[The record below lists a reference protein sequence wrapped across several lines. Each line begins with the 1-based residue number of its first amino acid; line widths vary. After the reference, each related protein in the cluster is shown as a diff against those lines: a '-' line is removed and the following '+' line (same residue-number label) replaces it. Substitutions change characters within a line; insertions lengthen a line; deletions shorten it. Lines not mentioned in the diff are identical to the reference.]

1 MIRINL
7 LPYRKAKR
15 KENIRRQIS
24 IYFLSIILTLL
35 IAFVVD
41 YTKKSQIK
49 ALNSQIKASEAELAS
64 LNKKAKEVD
73 VLKKELD
80 ALNSKLKIID
90 SLKEGRN
97 FGINII
103 RELTEVVIAERM
115 WLNSS
120 DIQRNSIYFDG
131 YALDDKTVADFM
143 RNLDA
148 SVYFSNVELKSISK
162 ASIKNVEL
170 RKFIINSKIES
181 TIPKA
186 K

>member
-35 IAFVVD
+35 ILFVVD
-41 YTKKSQIK
+41 YAKKNQIKNLKSQIK
-49 ALNSQIKASEAELAS
+49 SSESELAS

-73 VLKKELD
+73 ILKKELD
-80 ALNSKLKIID
+80 ALNAKLKIID

-103 RELTEVVIAERM
+103 KELTEVVVAERM

-120 DIQRNSIYFDG
+120 DIQKNSIYFDG

-143 RNLDA
+143 RNLEA
-148 SVYFSNVELKSISK
+148 SVFFSNIELKSISK
-162 ASIKNVEL
+162 ALIKNVEL
-170 RKFIINSKIES
+170 RKFIINSKIDLVS
-181 TIPKA
+181 LKS